1 MVKVYRNLIQFVEM
15 KKYWQVY
22 LNAIQDAFADRAR
35 LIVYVMEDFIAPL
48 VSILLWIGVYRF
60 SGETASGWELDKL
73 ISYYLLVAFL
83 ALTLNHY
90 LEFSIG
96 FRDIKLGGLVKYLV
110 KPISYLGYNFAGSNG
125 WKTVRVLFA
134 ILPYSLLIFIFR
146 QYLDISITFSSA
158 VAVVIFAAIAYV
170 TIFYYKFLLGI
181 SSFWV
186 IENYGLVNFFWMVQA
201 LLSGLL
207 IPVDFFPSWLR
218 TISWFLPFRF
228 FYYFP
233 VKLILER
240 QGLENYM
247 PDLLIAVGWLAAFGL
262 TAMVLYRRGLKNFSD
277 TRQ

>member
-1 MVKVYRNLIQFVEM
+1 M

-22 LNAIQDAFADRAR
+22 INAIQDAFADRAR

-48 VSILLWIGVYRF
+48 VSILLWIGIYRF
-60 SGETASGWELDKL
+60 SGRTASGWELDKL

-110 KPISYLGYNFAGSNG
+110 RPVSYLKYTFAGSNG
-125 WKTVRVLFA
+125 WKTVRLLFA
-134 ILPYSLLIFIFR
+134 LLPYSLLIFIFW
-146 QYLDISITFSSA
+146 QYWSVSITFSSA
-158 VAVVIFAAIAYV
+158 VAAILFAAISYV
-170 TIFYYKFLLGI
+170 TIFFYKFLLGI

-186 IENYGLVNFFWMVQA
+186 VENYGLVNFFWMVQS

-207 IPVDFFPSWLR
+207 IPLDFFPGWLK
-218 TISWFLPFRF
+218 TVSWFLPFRF

-240 QGLENYM
+240 QGLGNYL
-247 PDLLIAVGWLAAFGL
+247 PDLLVAVIWLALLGL
-262 TAMVLYRRGLKNFSD
+262 AAMLLYRRGLKNFSD